1 MGTVSRKLRGTGL
14 VAALALVAV
23 VAMESATPAA
33 LAAPAPSDG
42 PLQTVS
48 AVIVDGDGAEVVSRT
63 VPARQVQQVT
73 EQLKAQ
79 PGTESVAV
87 TTPVALTG
95 TPDPL
100 RSSQWALDTLGIDS
114 LPPTAPDG
122 ATQVVAVLDT
132 GVLAAHEDLAGRVR
146 CDLGAD
152 FASDAATVDPAGTGC
167 VDPNGHGTH
176 VAGEIAA
183 LGQNGL
189 GVAGVSSA
197 SVMPVRVLAANGSG
211 TSDAVARGVIHAVD
225 NGASVINM
233 SLGGPYNPVYD
244 TVVQYAVDRGVTVV
258 VAAGNNRATGNSV
271 NYPAATSGAVA
282 VAATDATGA
291 PAAFSYTGPTNFI
304 SAPGVSVLSTDSLQG
319 YVSRSGTSMAAPHV
333 AGLVARFVAGHPGAT
348 VAQVRGA
355 LQSTATDVQAPGYD
369 NDTGYGVV
377 DPAGLL
383 GLPGLPPAP
392 PTPAAPTSP
401 QALVTGTDVA
411 LSWTA
416 AAGAGAYNVYR
427 DGVLISTGTSTS
439 HIDRGV
445 GAAHGWAVSTVAFGS
460 ESARTGATV
469 VTPPPPPPPPPAPV
483 PAPAPRIAPAPA
495 PAPVVA
501 PATSRTVRTCTTRI
515 VRVRGHRV
523 AKVTCKT
530 TVVKAPV
537 KKAPV
542 VKATVKKASVKKAPV
557 KKAPV
562 KKKAPPRR
570 R

>member
-14 VAALALVAV
+14 VAAFGLVAV

-33 LAAPAPSDG
+33 LAAPAPSGG

-63 VPARQVQQVT
+63 VPASQVERVT
-73 EQLKAQ
+73 EQLEAQ

-87 TTPVALTG
+87 TTPVALAG

-100 RSSQWALDTLGIDS
+100 RSSQWALDTLGIDA

-122 ATQVVAVLDT
+122 ATQLVAVLDT
-132 GVLAAHEDLAGRVR
+132 GVLAAHEDLVGRVR

-176 VAGEIAA
+176 VAGQIAA
-183 LGQNGL
+183 VGQNGL
-189 GVAGVSSA
+189 GVTGISSA
-197 SVMPVRVLAANGSG
+197 SVMPVRVLTANGSG

-258 VAAGNNRATGNSV
+258 VAAGNNRATGNTV
-271 NYPAATSGAVA
+271 NYPAATSGAIA
-282 VAATDATGA
+282 VAATDNTGA
-291 PAAFSYTGPTNFI
+291 PASFSYTGPTNFI
-304 SAPGVSVLSTDSLQG
+304 SAPGVSVLSTDPAQG

-377 DPAGLL
+377 DPVGLL
-383 GLPGLPPAP
+383 GLTGLPPAP

-401 QALVTGTDVA
+401 QALVSGADVA

-416 AAGAGAYNVYR
+416 AAGAAAYNVYR

-439 HIDRGV
+439 YTDRGV
-445 GAAHGWAVSTVAFGS
+445 GSAHGWAVSTVAGGS
-460 ESARTGATV
+460 ESARSGATV
-469 VTPPPPPPPPPAPV
+469 VTPPPPPPPPPAPA
-483 PAPAPRIAPAPA
+483 PAPAPRFAPAPA

-501 PATSRTVRTCTTRI
+501 PTPSRTVRTCTTRI

-530 TVVKAPV
+530 VVVKAPV

-542 VKATVKKASVKKAPV
+542 VKASVKKAPVKKAAV